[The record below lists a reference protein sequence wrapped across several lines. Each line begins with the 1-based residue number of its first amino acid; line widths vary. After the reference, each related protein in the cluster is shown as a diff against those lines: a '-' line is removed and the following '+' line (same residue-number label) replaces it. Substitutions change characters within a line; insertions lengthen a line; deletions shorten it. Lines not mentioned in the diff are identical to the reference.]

1 MLRNRNVFLFVAVV
15 AMAVMTATV
24 TPTVASLASQSRGPE
39 PVATIKQI
47 QESMISPS
55 SDTIFNVGRA
65 APGTDEEWLTV
76 RNAAIIL
83 AEAGNLF
90 MMEGRAKDTDQ
101 WMEMAGELV
110 AACTDALRATEVRD
124 VGGVLEAGNRMAAAC
139 EACHQPYRDG
149 GRAMGPQ
156 TAPDQDAPPQ

>member
-1 MLRNRNVFLFVAVV
+1 MLRRSLFLWV
-15 AMAVMTATV
+15 AMLTLVTTA
-24 TPTVASLASQSRGPE
+24 VASLRSQVPGPE

-65 APGTDEEWLTV
+65 APETDEGWLTV
-76 RNAAIIL
+76 RNAAIVL

-110 AACTDALRATEVRD
+110 AAGTDALRATEARD

-156 TAPDQDAPPQ
+156 AAPDQDAPPQ

>member
-1 MLRNRNVFLFVAVV
+1 MQQNRSVFLFVAVV
-15 AMAVMTATV
+15 VMVVVTA
-24 TPTVASLASQSRGPE
+24 TVASLGSQSRGPE

-65 APGTDEEWLTV
+65 APETDEEWLTV
-76 RNAAIIL
+76 RNAAVIL

-90 MMEGRAKDTDQ
+90 MMEGRTKDTDQ

-110 AACTDALRATEVRD
+110 AAGTDALRAAEAKD
-124 VGGVLEAGNRMAAAC
+124 VSGVLESGNRIAAAC
-139 EACHQPYRDG
+139 EVCHQPYRDG

-156 TAPDQDAPPQ
+156 TAPDKDAPPQ